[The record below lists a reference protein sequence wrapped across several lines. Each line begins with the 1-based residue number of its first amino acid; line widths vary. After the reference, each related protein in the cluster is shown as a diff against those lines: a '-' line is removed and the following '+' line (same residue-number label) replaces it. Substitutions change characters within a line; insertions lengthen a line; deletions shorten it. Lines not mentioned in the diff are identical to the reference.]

1 MSQLWLG
8 QPGPSALSSGLL
20 CGRVSLSP
28 LLVRYWPSLL
38 LLLGIV
44 ISLQNSA
51 QPPQGYVEA
60 RGLLLTCFPMCE

>member
-1 MSQLWLG
+1 MSQLWLR
-8 QPGPSALSSGLL
+8 QPRLSALSSGPL

-28 LLVRYWPSLL
+28 LLVRSWPSLL
-38 LLLGIV
+38 LLLEIV

-60 RGLLLTCFPMCE
+60 KGPAFDLFSYV